1 MSGHAYIFKRFAL
14 NIWVYNSV
22 HKCIRIMLADSTLD
36 CSSLFLKLI
45 ILLLLTVNNFLY
57 AEETVEAENYC
68 AILNFT

>member
-1 MSGHAYIFKRFAL
+1 
-14 NIWVYNSV
+14 
-22 HKCIRIMLADSTLD
+22 MLADSTLD

-68 AILNFT
+68 AILNFTWACQAYHFKLLRRKVEHD